1 MPLSNAA
8 LLRKAAGP
16 IGTGDFT
23 AASGLLS
30 AEQSSA
36 FLDRVYVSTPFT
48 QLQRSER
55 RRAMVGT
62 IAKMGIGGRILRAK
76 HAGVDDS
83 VLIKPVFGDVAYAIA
98 RYRVDSEIEEE
109 VFEENIEQEGF
120 EDHWLNT
127 VTGQVGRDLEDLHF
141 NGDETSLDPFLSLN
155 RGWLRQLALSSTAHR
170 INGAT
175 ITAGALSK
183 GHFFGAYEAL
193 PDQYKAQSDQMRWL
207 MSPTN
212 EARWLE
218 YLTNRATPAGDA
230 AIFGTGATR
239 GPLGIAIQT
248 IPSMPNDRI
257 LLSATKN
264 FIVVFHRE
272 IRYRKTTEGREA
284 IREDKRFYAWFISD
298 DPIIEEDAG
307 IADIYGLTA

>member
-1 MPLSNAA
+1 MAMSNAV

-36 FLDRVYVSTPFT
+36 FLDRIYVSTPFT
-48 QLQRSER
+48 QLQRNER

-83 VLIKPVFGDVAYAIA
+83 VLVKPVFGDVSYAIA
-98 RYRVDSEIEEE
+98 RYRVDSEIEE
-109 VFEENIEQEGF
+109 EGF

-141 NGDETSLDPFLSLN
+141 NGDETSTDPFLNLN
-155 RGWLRQLALSSTAHR
+155 RGWLRQLALSTTAHR

-230 AIFGTGATR
+230 AIFGQGGALA
-239 GPLGIAIQT
+239 PHGIQILE

-257 LLSATKN
+257 LLSAVRN
-264 FIVVFHRE
+264 FIVVYVRDLRF
-272 IRYRKTTEGREA
+272 RKTTEGRKA
-284 IREDKRFYAWFISD
+284 IREDKRFYSWFLGD
-298 DPIIEEDAG
+298 DPIIEEDRG
-307 IADIYGLTA
+307 IADIYGLAA